1 MTKLIKRSG
10 GLMILRGALALLF
23 GLFAIVNPEGAGRL
37 FITLFA
43 IYLLADGL
51 INIVIALSNTD
62 TREWGLLFALGV
74 LEVAVAAATFFRPD
88 ITATVL
94 AILIA
99 LWLFLKGAIE
109 IFLGFN
115 LRRGGESEFF
125 LMVSGP
131 LSIIAGV
138 AFLILPFTD
147 SVAAI
152 WLFGIYAVVYGT
164 LYIVDG
170 YIVRKRAAEMA
181 EIVEEIEQEQAAS
194 Q

>member
-1 MTKLIKRSG
+1 MTKMIKRSG
-10 GLMILRGALALLF
+10 GLMILRGVLAFLF
-23 GLFAIVNPEGAGRL
+23 GVFAIVNPEDASRL
-37 FITLFA
+37 FIVLFA
-43 IYLLADGL
+43 VYLLLDGL
-51 INIVIALSNTD
+51 LNIVMALSNTD
-62 TREWGLLFALGV
+62 SADWGLPLALGV
-74 LEVAVAAATFFRPD
+74 LELAVAAATFLRPD

-109 IFLGFN
+109 IFLGFS

-131 LSIIAGV
+131 LSIIAGL
-138 AFLILPFTD
+138 AFLALPFTD

-152 WLFGIYAVVYGT
+152 WIFGIYAIVYGT

-170 YIVRKRAAEMA
+170 YIVRKRAAEIA
-181 EIVEEIEQEQAAS
+181 EIIEVAEQEQAAD
-194 Q
+194 

>member
-1 MTKLIKRSG
+1 MIKRSG
-10 GLMILRGALALLF
+10 GLMILRGVLALLF
-23 GLFAIVNPEGAGRL
+23 GLFAILNPEEAGRL
-37 FITLFA
+37 FIVLFA
-43 IYLLADGL
+43 VYLLIDGL
-51 INIVIALSNTD
+51 LNIVIALSNTD
-62 TREWGLLFALGV
+62 TREWALPFTIGV
-74 LEVAVAAATFFRPD
+74 LELAVAVAAFVRPD

-131 LSIIAGV
+131 LSIIAGLV
-138 AFLILPFTD
+138 FLALPLTD
-147 SVAAI
+147 SVVVI
-152 WLFGIYAVVYGT
+152 WIFGIYAIVYGT

-181 EIVEEIEQEQAAS
+181 EIIEAAEQEQGAS
-194 Q
+194 DSA

>member
-1 MTKLIKRSG
+1 MTKMIKRSG
-10 GLMILRGALALLF
+10 GLMILRGVLAFLF
-23 GLFAIVNPEGAGRL
+23 GVFAIVNPEDASRL
-37 FITLFA
+37 FIVLFA
-43 IYLLADGL
+43 VYLLLDGL
-51 INIVIALSNTD
+51 LNIVMALSNTD
-62 TREWGLLFALGV
+62 SADWGLPLALGV
-74 LEVAVAAATFFRPD
+74 LELAVAAATFLRPD

-109 IFLGFN
+109 IFLGYN

-131 LSIIAGV
+131 LSIIAGL
-138 AFLILPFTD
+138 AFLALPFTD

-152 WLFGIYAVVYGT
+152 WIFGIYAIVYGT

-170 YIVRKRAAEMA
+170 YIVRKRAAEIA
-181 EIVEEIEQEQAAS
+181 EIIEVAEQEQAAD
-194 Q
+194 